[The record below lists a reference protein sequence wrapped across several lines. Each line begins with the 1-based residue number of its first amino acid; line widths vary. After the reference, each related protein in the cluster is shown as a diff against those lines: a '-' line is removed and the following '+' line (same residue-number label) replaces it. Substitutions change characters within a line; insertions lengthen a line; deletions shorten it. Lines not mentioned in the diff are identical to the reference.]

1 MPIIDPADPDRHL
14 VWPRVP
20 LSLELDR
27 RIELLSSGVGYL
39 GLPEWSNA
47 VQLLLYSAFNGPAIA
62 DEFEAQATDDQL
74 PWLRRLRG
82 ELDTANAAAPL
93 RPYWSQRSG
102 AAPEALSTEATM
114 DRFANLVDSL
124 ASDGLWA
131 QRFGVNCPDG
141 GDDPIDPPDI
151 QIEDRLGRHIG
162 TGTTWPLK
170 RSRRTWTTDD
180 FYDLMEVLHDLA
192 SMPASWSGHSYGGCI
207 GHPGNFSP
215 ATGQALYRAR
225 VNDLLDR
232 SEISLRLAES
242 GVDPGRLVV
251 VAGGGLDDAVEEA
264 IVVASP
270 EHADEVQHAIALFRS
285 RARDTESMRSAIVTL
300 VGVME
305 RHRALLKNRIAGK
318 DEAALFEIA
327 NKFDLRHRKPD
338 QHGDYDPAFL
348 EWIFHWYL
356 ATVALLGRLTETEAA
371 TAISSVTFP
380 RPLSTPA
387 PAVRLY
393 DGEEPF

>member
-20 LSLELDR
+20 FGFELDR
-27 RIELLSSGVGYL
+27 RIELLGSGVGYL

-47 VQLLLYSAFNGPAIA
+47 ARYLLQSAFNGPAIA

-74 PWLRRLRG
+74 PWLCRLRA
-82 ELDTANAAAPL
+82 ELETAKAAAAL

-102 AAPEALSTEATM
+102 AAPEALTTEATM
-114 DRFANLVDSL
+114 DRFANLVESL
-124 ASDGLWA
+124 ASDGVWA

-151 QIEDRLGRHIG
+151 QIEDRLGRHVG
-162 TGTTWPLK
+162 SGTTWPLK

-225 VNDLLDR
+225 ANDLLDR
-232 SEISLRLAES
+232 SEINLRLAES
-242 GVDPGRLVV
+242 GVDRGRLVV
-251 VAGGGLDDAVEEA
+251 VAGGGLDDAVEQA
-264 IVVASP
+264 MVAAPP
-270 EHADEVQHAIALFRS
+270 EHTDEVEHAIALFRW
-285 RARDTESMRSAIVTL
+285 RGRDAASMRSAIVTL
-300 VGVME
+300 AGVME
-305 RHRALLKNRIAGK
+305 RHRALLKHRIATK

-338 QHGDYDPAFL
+338 QHGNYDPAFL

-356 ATVALLGRLTETEAA
+356 ASVALLGRLTDTGVA
-371 TAISSVTFP
+371 TAISSVAVPPPSSSPT
-380 RPLSTPA
+380 

-393 DGEEPF
+393 DDEEPF